1 MSRESQKK
9 FRMNVFVQW
18 PRGPLLGIATV
29 VFLAYAL
36 WAAHTPGEPRTVRD
50 FLFLIQLLG
59 VPFLV
64 FAYAL
69 WSLMDSTKMAK
80 GRDSVSLDAK
90 RARIALAGAVVGAAS
105 AALLLLILPFWDA
118 LLKHESLGELWV
130 ITGLLMATAA
140 VLCGIIGKSQL
151 RRPAIASVFL
161 LPFWVF
167 AAALLVKAT
176 MD

>member
-1 MSRESQKK
+1 MI
-9 FRMNVFVQW
+9 VFMQRS
-18 PRGPLLGIATV
+18 RGPLLGAATV

-50 FLFLIQLLG
+50 FLFVIQLFG

-69 WSLMDSTKMAK
+69 WSLMDSTGMVS
-80 GRDSVSLDAK
+80 GQDSVNAK
-90 RARIALAGAVVGAAS
+90 RARIALTGAVLGAAS

-118 LLKHESLGELWV
+118 LLNHKRLGELWV
-130 ITGLLMATAA
+130 ITGLFMTTAA
-140 VLCGIIGKSQL
+140 ILCGILGTSRL
-151 RRPAIASVFL
+151 RRPAIVSVFL
-161 LPFWVF
+161 LPFWIF
-167 AAALLVKAT
+167 AAGLLVKAT